1 MNADIFGFNWTVT
14 ASPQTQIYC
23 CNNLFIIQG
32 PSHQWFFQASSIP
45 NIRPNRLFWI
55 SRPLPYFFWEEKL
68 ASCPTTQQKIEA
80 SIFHLFFCDACARI
94 LRLIWTLSDFRALVQ
109 LCGFLG
115 LISCPVRNHQSNL
128 LLQKNDTRTSFPPWH
143 GSKVLQVLR
152 QMNMRK
158 GKWISKSVRYWCLA
172 NVTWPESVVEL

>member
-1 MNADIFGFNWTVT
+1 MPISSVLTEQWLPAPRPRSIVVT
-14 ASPQTQIYC
+14 IYSSFKAR
-23 CNNLFIIQG
+23 LI
-32 PSHQWFFQASSIP
+32 SDSFQACSIP
-45 NIRPNRLFWI
+45 NIRPNRFFWN
-55 SRPLPYFFWEEKL
+55 SRPLPYFFWEGKL

-94 LRLIWTLSDFRALVQ
+94 LRLIWTSSEFRALVQ

-143 GSKVLQVLR
+143 ESKVLQVLR
-152 QMNMRK
+152 QINMRS
-158 GKWISKSVRYWCLA
+158 GKRISKSVRYWCLA